1 MTTVYSDNLWETY
14 TVSFPAFQPQQNLF
28 KEQNNRYTIL
38 VVDDDQ
44 SIREKVSQYLK
55 FSGYNVL
62 VAETGAE
69 ALALIELR
77 LVDLIFLDVTLPAM
91 DGLAICAAIRKNH
104 EIPIVMLPAQ
114 GMLDYAARA
123 FQLGADGYITK
134 PFALNTLS
142 MRIQGLLPTN
152 F

>member
-1 MTTVYSDNLWETY
+1 MTSAPPLQST
-14 TVSFPAFQPQQNLF
+14 QNFLQ
-28 KEQNNRYTIL
+28 KQTERYTIL

-44 SIREKVSQYLK
+44 TVRENVAQYLK

-62 VAETGAE
+62 VVETGAA
-69 ALALIELR
+69 ALALIELHPI
-77 LVDLIFLDVTLPAM
+77 DLIFLDVALPAM
-91 DGLAICAAIRKNH
+91 DSLAICAAIRKNY
-104 EIPIVMLPAQ
+104 EIPIIMLTGQ

-134 PFALNTLS
+134 PFALRTLS
-142 MRIQGLLPTN
+142 MRIQGVLHTN

>member
-1 MTTVYSDNLWETY
+1 MTSAPPLQST
-14 TVSFPAFQPQQNLF
+14 QNFLQ
-28 KEQNNRYTIL
+28 KQTERYTIL

-44 SIREKVSQYLK
+44 TIRENVAQYLK

-62 VAETGAE
+62 VVETGAA
-69 ALALIELR
+69 ALALIELQPI
-77 LVDLIFLDVTLPAM
+77 DLIFLDVALPAM
-91 DGLAICAAIRKNH
+91 DSLAICAAIRKNY
-104 EIPIVMLPAQ
+104 EIPIIMLTGQ

-134 PFALNTLS
+134 PFALRTLS
-142 MRIQGLLPTN
+142 MRIEGALHTN